1 MLNYYDTL
9 LVLDL
14 FTETQILMSIILVP
28 QVILE
33 VPAPVVK
40 SAVEFNAEFRAL
52 FILEK
57 VTAVLNSVQLSSV
70 STLVVSMSTTISS
83 MLINAVDVS
92 SLMEHSHL
100 GSTSPSIPY
109 ADSPRTS
116 VLMKPS
122 SPRICS
128 SVYSEVYL
136 PEMEYWY
143 KLVIHFSTQDL
154 GEKLFSF
161 VHVFYYNLL
170 SLLTRG
176 GGWGQLVM

>member
-1 MLNYYDTL
+1 
-9 LVLDL
+9 
-14 FTETQILMSIILVP
+14 MSIILVL
-28 QVILE
+28 QIILE

-40 SAVEFNAEFRAL
+40 SAVEFNEEFRAL

-57 VTAVLNSVQLSSV
+57 VTAVLNSVQLS
-70 STLVVSMSTTISS
+70 
-83 MLINAVDVS
+83 
-92 SLMEHSHL
+92 HL

-109 ADSPRTS
+109 AN
-116 VLMKPS
+116 

-170 SLLTRG
+170 
-176 GGWGQLVM
+176 

>member
-1 MLNYYDTL
+1 
-9 LVLDL
+9 
-14 FTETQILMSIILVP
+14 
-28 QVILE
+28 
-33 VPAPVVK
+33 
-40 SAVEFNAEFRAL
+40 
-52 FILEK
+52 
-57 VTAVLNSVQLSSV
+57 
-70 STLVVSMSTTISS
+70 
-83 MLINAVDVS
+83 MLIYAVDAS
-92 SLMEHSHL
+92 SLMELSHL
-100 GSTSPSIPY
+100 SLTSPSTSY
-109 ADSPRTS
+109 GDLPRTS

-176 GGWGQLVM
+176 GGNSLCKS

>member
-1 MLNYYDTL
+1 M
-9 LVLDL
+9 
-14 FTETQILMSIILVP
+14 
-28 QVILE
+28 
-33 VPAPVVK
+33 
-40 SAVEFNAEFRAL
+40 
-52 FILEK
+52 
-57 VTAVLNSVQLSSV
+57 NSVQLSSV

-161 VHVFYYNLL
+161 VHVFYYNLH

-176 GGWGQLVM
+176 GGQLVM